1 MDKELEKDFLDMIDA
16 HERVIYKVCYFS
28 ARNRDE
34 LEDLFQETV
43 LNLWKSFP
51 NFRGESK
58 VTTWIYRIALNT
70 CINFNSQHSTHDRLE
85 TVPLTTDVV
94 GNLAADDDRDNLF
107 QELHESIDRLNEKE
121 RQLILLW
128 LEDMSYQT
136 MADILGTTTN
146 NIGVKLN
153 HIRHKLRKM

>member
-70 CINFNSQHSTHDRLE
+70 CINFNSQHSTYDRLE

-94 GNLAADDDRDNLF
+94 GNLAADDDRDSLF

>member
-28 ARNRDE
+28 AKTHDE
-34 LEDLFQETV
+34 LDDLFQETV

-51 NFRGESK
+51 NFRGDSK

-70 CINFNSQHSTHDRLE
+70 CINFNSQRSTQDRLL
-85 TVPLTTDVV
+85 TVPLTTEEV
-94 GNLAADDDRDNLF
+94 GNLAADDDRDSLF

-128 LEDMSYQT
+128 LEEMSYQT

>member
-16 HERVIYKVCYFS
+16 HERVIYKVCNFS
-28 ARNRDE
+28 AKNHDE
-34 LEDLFQETV
+34 
-43 LNLWKSFP
+43 
-51 NFRGESK
+51 
-58 VTTWIYRIALNT
+58 
-70 CINFNSQHSTHDRLE
+70 
-85 TVPLTTDVV
+85 
-94 GNLAADDDRDNLF
+94 
-107 QELHESIDRLNEKE
+107 
-121 RQLILLW
+121 

>member
-70 CINFNSQHSTHDRLE
+70 CINFNSQHSTYDRLE
-85 TVPLTTDVV
+85 TVPLTTDEV

>member
-128 LEDMSYQT
+128 LEEMSYQT

>member
-28 ARNRDE
+28 AKNHDE
-34 LEDLFQETV
+34 LDDLFQETV

-51 NFRGESK
+51 NFRGDSK

-70 CINFNSQHSTHDRLE
+70 CINFNSQRSTQDRLL
-85 TVPLTTDVV
+85 TVPLTTEEV
-94 GNLAADDDRDNLF
+94 GNLAADDDRDSLF

>member
-28 ARNRDE
+28 AKNHDE
-34 LEDLFQETV
+34 LDDLFQETV

-51 NFRGESK
+51 NFRGDSK

-70 CINFNSQHSTHDRLE
+70 CINFDSQRSTQDRLL
-85 TVPLTTDVV
+85 TVPLTTEEV
-94 GNLAADDDRDNLF
+94 GNLAADDDRDSLF

>member
-28 ARNRDE
+28 ARNHDE

-94 GNLAADDDRDNLF
+94 GNLAADDDRDSLF
-107 QELHESIDRLNEKE
+107 QKLHESIDRLNEKE

-128 LEDMSYQT
+128 LEEMSYQT

>member
-28 ARNRDE
+28 AKNHDE
-34 LEDLFQETV
+34 LDDLFQETV

-51 NFRGESK
+51 NFRGDSK

-70 CINFNSQHSTHDRLE
+70 CINFNSQRSTQDRLLM
-85 TVPLTTDVV
+85 VPLTTEEV
-94 GNLAADDDRDNLF
+94 GNLAADDDRDSLF

>member
-94 GNLAADDDRDNLF
+94 GNLAADDDRDSLF

-128 LEDMSYQT
+128 LEEMSYQT

>member
-51 NFRGESK
+51 NFRGDSK

-70 CINFNSQHSTHDRLE
+70 CINFNSQRSTHDRLL
-85 TVPLTTDVV
+85 TVPLTTEEV
-94 GNLAADDDRDNLF
+94 GNLAADDDRDSLF

>member
-1 MDKELEKDFLDMIDA
+1 MEKDLEKDFLDMVA
-16 HERVIYKVCYFS
+16 SHERVIYKVCYFCS
-28 ARNRDE
+28 KNNDE
-34 LEDLFQETV
+34 LDDMFQEIV

-51 NFRGESK
+51 NFRGDCK
-58 VTTWIYRIALNT
+58 ITTWVYRIAMNT
-70 CINFNSQHSTHDRLE
+70 CINSKRCAHDRLQM
-85 TVPLTTDVV
+85 VPLTTDVV
-94 GNLAADDDRDNLF
+94 GNLAADDGDGLF
-107 QELHESIDRLNEKE
+107 QDLREHIDRLTEKE
-121 RQLILLW
+121 RRLILLW